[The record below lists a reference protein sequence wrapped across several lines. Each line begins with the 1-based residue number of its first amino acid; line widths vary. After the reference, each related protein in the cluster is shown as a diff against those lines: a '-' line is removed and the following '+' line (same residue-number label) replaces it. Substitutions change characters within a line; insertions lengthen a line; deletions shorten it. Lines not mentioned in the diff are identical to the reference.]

1 MQVTSSR
8 HHSLTLLGIVVVAQV
23 LLLAVQIKREQQVRL
38 IRLWAVEAVTPLGRG
53 AAWISDGIGGGWS
66 NYVALRHM
74 RSENQQLH
82 DELDQMKL
90 RDAEL
95 QGRAAEADRL
105 AGLLGFRD
113 AHTEVPMLAARV
125 IGASPDA
132 GSHIIFLS
140 RGSRDGVRRDMG
152 VITPEGVVGK
162 VIAVFPDT
170 SQVLLLDDK
179 ESGVGALLA
188 TTRTQSPVRGTG
200 DPALS
205 MEYISNDVKV
215 QSGEA
220 VLTSGQD
227 RIFPKDL
234 PVGTVEQAV
243 PDKHSPFQ
251 AVTIKPAAHLDQLEE
266 VLVLLSRQEFTP
278 PKDTDSSSTGASGSD
293 ASGATPAVAAPA
305 ASANRAS
312 TLAPAGAS
320 PAVHSDASS
329 NAAANKHP

>member
-1 MQVTSSR
+1 MQGFSSR
-8 HHSLTLLGIVVVAQV
+8 QRSGRHPLALLGFVLAAQL

-38 IRLWAVEAVTPLGRG
+38 IRVWAVELVTPLGRT
-53 AAWISDGIGGGWS
+53 AAWISDAVGGSWNG
-66 NYVALRHM
+66 YIALRHL
-74 RSENQQLH
+74 RAQNEQLQS
-82 DELDQMKL
+82 ELDQMKL

-105 AGLLGFRD
+105 GALLGFRD
-113 AHTEVPMLAARV
+113 AHTEVSMLAARV

-132 GSHIIFLS
+132 GSHVVFLS
-140 RGSRDGVRRDMG
+140 RGSRDGIKRDMG

-170 SQVLLLDDK
+170 SQVLVLNDK

-188 TTRTQSPVRGTG
+188 DTRTQSPVRGTG

-215 QSGEA
+215 NPGEI

-234 PVGTVEQAV
+234 PVGTVEAAV

-251 AVTIKPAAHLDQLEE
+251 QVTIKPAAHLDQLEE
-266 VLVLLSRQEFTP
+266 VLVLLTRQDFAP
-278 PKDTDSSSTGASGSD
+278 PKTADADTNATPN
-293 ASGATPAVAAPA
+293 GATPSSTSNAAPTTAAPA
-305 ASANRAS
+305 A
-312 TLAPAGAS
+312 T
-320 PAVHSDASS
+320 S
-329 NAAANKHP
+329 NQAANSNQASNKKQ

>member
-1 MQVTSSR
+1 MQGFSSR
-8 HHSLTLLGIVVVAQV
+8 QRSGRHPLALLGFVLVAQL

-38 IRLWAVEAVTPLGRG
+38 IRVWAVEMVTPLGRT
-53 AAWISDGIGGGWS
+53 AAWIGDAVGGSWNG
-66 NYVALRHM
+66 YIALRHL
-74 RSENQQLH
+74 RAENEQLQN
-82 DELDQMKL
+82 EIDQLKL

-105 AGLLGFRD
+105 GGLLGFRD

-132 GSHIIFLS
+132 GSHVVFLS
-140 RGSRDGVRRDMG
+140 RGSRDGIRRDMG

-162 VIAVFPDT
+162 IIAVFPDT
-170 SQVLLLDDK
+170 SQVLVLNDK

-188 TTRTQSPVRGTG
+188 NTRTQSPVRGTG

-215 QSGEA
+215 DPGET

-234 PVGTVEQAV
+234 PVGTVMAAV

-251 AVTIKPAAHLDQLEE
+251 QVTIKPAAHLDQLEE
-266 VLVLLSRQEFTP
+266 VLVLLSRQDFAP
-278 PKDTDSSSTGASGSD
+278 PKTAD
-293 ASGATPAVAAPA
+293 ADANATPNSA
-305 ASANRAS
+305 ASNQ
-312 TLAPAGAS
+312 
-320 PAVHSDASS
+320 
-329 NAAANKHP
+329 AANANQSANPNQAPNQAGDKKQ